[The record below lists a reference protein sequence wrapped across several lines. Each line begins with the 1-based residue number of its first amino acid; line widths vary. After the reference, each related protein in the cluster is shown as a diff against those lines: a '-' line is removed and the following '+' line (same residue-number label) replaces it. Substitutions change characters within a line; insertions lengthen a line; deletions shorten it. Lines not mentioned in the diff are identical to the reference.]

1 MPIDEEQD
9 DLAESIKIL
18 ATDDE
23 RLKSFGQLFANDSAR
38 KILQLLFN
46 EEMTAARISQRTDI
60 SLQLVKYHLQKLQ
73 ELGVVQISKT
83 SKNSKSHD
91 MKHYTA
97 KSFSVVVVPPKLSEK
112 TKSSRLLIHSF
123 RHIYKVAGLG
133 VATGISGMFSALQ
146 LQQGSRLTQDFASTV
161 SPVPDVEQE
170 GIAGEGGGGE
180 DTLQATQPATQQQD
194 ASQKEP
200 RQQDMPP
207 EESMPQDDA
216 PQVQDQS
223 MAKME
228 DAPQEQAITAGTSET
243 DSMAADDPAAVEMES
258 ADLDSD
264 PSHALE
270 SAAPSEPVP
279 PEYAELSSSL
289 ETQDGLSAG
298 LDAIETLSDTAS
310 SSAALFPSSPFPELF
325 LPLVAVTAVLGGLTI
340 FYLAK
345 YLKRS

>member
-1 MPIDEEQD
+1 
-9 DLAESIKIL
+9 
-18 ATDDE
+18 
-23 RLKSFGQLFANDSAR
+23 
-38 KILQLLFN
+38 
-46 EEMTAARISQRTDI
+46 
-60 SLQLVKYHLQKLQ
+60 
-73 ELGVVQISKT
+73 
-83 SKNSKSHD
+83 
-91 MKHYTA
+91 
-97 KSFSVVVVPPKLSEK
+97 
-112 TKSSRLLIHSF
+112 
-123 RHIYKVAGLG
+123 
-133 VATGISGMFSALQ
+133 
-146 LQQGSRLTQDFASTV
+146 
-161 SPVPDVEQE
+161 
-170 GIAGEGGGGE
+170 
-180 DTLQATQPATQQQD
+180 
-194 ASQKEP
+194 
-200 RQQDMPP
+200 
-207 EESMPQDDA
+207 
-216 PQVQDQS
+216 